1 MPDIVADR
9 DLSLDE
15 LKRGLDDGSLLVVD
29 VREAHEYNV
38 GHIPGAVLM
47 PLSSFDPHDLPREA
61 GKEIV
66 FSCQSGKRSLTALR
80 RAREAGCDD
89 LAGHFGA
96 GFAGW
101 RSAGE
106 EVSFD

>member
-1 MPDIVADR
+1 MPAFAPDR

-15 LKRGLDDGSLLVVD
+15 VKRGLDEGSLVLVD

-47 PLSSFDPHDLPREA
+47 PLSSFDPDALPREA

-66 FSCQSGKRSLTALR
+66 FSCQSGKRSLMALR
-80 RAREAGCDD
+80 RARDAGRDD
-89 LAGHFGA
+89 VAGHFGA

-106 EVSFD
+106 DVSFD